1 MQTYHVGYIYAVFPP
16 YFNIIETANSLIN
29 CWNYIESFKGLRLNP
44 YLFYLVILPLDIRW
58 ELKKFHIKPLGKT
71 KIQVFCQDI
80 YRYDCFYTHRD
91 YMNISMVWHRD

>member
-44 YLFYLVILPLDIRW
+44 YLFYLVILPLDISESSRSFT
-58 ELKKFHIKPLGKT
+58 LNL
-71 KIQVFCQDI
+71 
-80 YRYDCFYTHRD
+80 
-91 YMNISMVWHRD
+91 